1 MSSELFPTPYGVSE
15 HDPLLSLPKCSL
27 HDHLDG
33 GLRPQTIVEL
43 ADEIGHELPAPDA
56 DSLRD
61 WFAESCNSGDLVR
74 YLEPFAHTTAVMQT
88 ADGLRRVAKEWVLD
102 QVADGVIY
110 AEARWAPEQHVVK
123 GLSLDETVEAVQA
136 GIDDG
141 VALAAMEG
149 KTFMAGQI
157 VTAMR
162 HANRSEEI
170 ARLAL
175 RHRDEGVVGFD
186 IAGAEAG
193 FPASD
198 HLAAFDIL
206 HRDNF
211 PVTIHAGE
219 AAGPESIWEALQLC
233 HAQRIGHGV
242 RLLEDSELADPEQ
255 LRLGRLTAW
264 VLDQQV
270 PLELCPSS
278 NLQTGAATSIAEHPI
293 NWMKS
298 RGFNITVNPDNR
310 LMSGTSM
317 TREMRLLT
325 DEAGWDTDD
334 LMWTTVNALESSF
347 LDFDSR
353 LGLLDDIVLPGYESV
368 G

>member
-1 MSSELFPTPYGVSE
+1 MFPVPYGVAP

-43 ADEIGHELPAPDA
+43 ADEIGHDLPAADA
-56 DSLRD
+56 DGLRA
-61 WFAESCNSGDLVR
+61 WFQESCDSGDLVR
-74 YLEPFAHTTAVMQT
+74 YLAPFEHTTAVMQT
-88 ADGLRRVAKEWVLD
+88 SGGLQRVAREWVLD
-102 QVADGVIY
+102 QVADGVVY
-110 AEARWAPEQHVVK
+110 AEARWAPEQHTAD
-123 GLSLDETVEAVQA
+123 GLTLDETVEAVQA
-136 GIDDG
+136 GLDDG
-141 VALAAMEG
+141 IAAAALEG
-149 KTFMAGQI
+149 KTIMARQI

-162 HANRSEEI
+162 HADRSEEI

-175 RHRDEGVVGFD
+175 RHRDNGVAGFD

-193 FPASD
+193 FPPSR
-198 HLAAFDIL
+198 HQAAFDLL
-206 HRDNF
+206 HRENF

-242 RLLEDSELADPEQ
+242 RLLEDSEISDADPK
-255 LRLGRLTAW
+255 LGRLSAW

-278 NLQTGAATSIAEHPI
+278 NLQTGAATSIADHPI
-293 NWMKS
+293 NWLKS

-317 TREMRLLT
+317 TREMRRLV

-334 LMWTTVNALESSF
+334 LMWVSVNALESSF

-353 LGLLDDIVLPGYESV
+353 LGLLDDIVLPGYERVS
-368 G
+368 